1 MNYLRPRFAKL
12 NVSARLL
19 FICATF
25 ALAASLLGA
34 TAYVQNRQAAAAQ
47 QQQPPAAPATRIEK
61 LGAHAPEP
69 REGLAEPEAAP
80 REILPSIT
88 SNYNNIA
95 ATNGSLTDMTT
106 GTTQLVAASQ
116 DDFASPVSNIGFDFY
131 FQGTRFTQF
140 SASSNGGMRLGGT
153 AIGSTSYGNAF
164 PFASQ
169 SILAPFMGDHRTS
182 STGKVHFKVI
192 GSAPNRTLIVEWLNM
207 NQNWN
212 SATVDGTYQARLY
225 ETTGI
230 IEYVYGSMAIN
241 GTSTVGGGQ
250 IDVVGFASTTGDG
263 NFLTVNQATNAINTT
278 GAAVTSTY
286 STTGPIANLTSA
298 ANGSRRIYTFTPP
311 STPTAPTNLTFT
323 AVTPTSMTLN
333 WTDSPNEQAYA
344 IFNSTDGTNFN
355 FVTQPA
361 QNATS
366 QNVTGLSPS
375 TNYVWQVFAVSEGA
389 LSSALS
395 GSQATAAPG
404 NIMSTAVGGN
414 WSSTLTWVGGVIPS
428 ATDNV
433 TIADAA
439 TVTIDTAANAFSLS
453 VGTGLVAPTTLQ
465 YETTTARALTVVTN
479 VTIASNGT
487 FRSATTGTQT
497 GHVLSLGGNLTNN
510 GILDFSTT
518 ATNVAGASINFTGA
532 ANNTFGG
539 TGATTDVRTI
549 TINKGTSNASILE
562 LNPTNFTVQGV
573 ATDGT
578 PAAYLTLTNGT
589 FKISGTF
596 TAAFRTF
603 TTAAYT
609 IGATTGI
616 WLNNPNYTV
625 SGQGSSPANNGLLRI
640 SQGTFNV
647 GTGTGNSMGAGAG
660 AVFTIEGGT
669 FNATGRLQT
678 TSAVTY
684 NQSGG
689 TVNVNTISGGSSS
702 NGSFGFSSAS
712 SVINMSGG
720 TINLVQASTAA
731 TPFDYQFSGTANITG
746 GTLNVGTAA
755 TATNF
760 NFRIRG
766 QVPNLVINNTTN
778 NKTAT
783 LIAQTN
789 VFGDITVSPG
799 TTLNLNGFLLL
810 DLGTNLFNNGTILG
824 NTTGSR
830 LYFAGAGAQ
839 QYGGSGV
846 AGTVALPLLSL
857 DFDSAGVTIQAG
869 TTNNLITNRINMFR
883 GNVTNTYKI
892 TLGVGGTSTG
902 VVQFGVA
909 GATSPTGSFDVAP
922 TFNLG
927 SGGEIMLYAQETAV
941 RTTGVEINPTRVL
954 SGMTVDNTNN
964 LIIAGGDLAV
974 TGALAFTNG
983 TITTAANTLISSS
996 SGTITRTNGY
1006 VIGNLRQTFT
1016 ANGTKPY
1023 AVGTTNGFSPV
1034 SANVT
1039 AGTGDLTMRAT
1050 QGKLPAISGAN
1061 ALARYWTLTGTGMTA
1076 DLQFFYLAGDVTGT
1090 ESNYSIIKQSSGVLT
1105 LAGGSVNPATHI
1117 ATINGVS
1124 SFSNWTLAEPAAINA
1139 GSIQFDSATYNVGE
1153 SAGTVTLNATRTGG
1167 TDGAVGISYATSDG
1181 TASSV
1186 AGADYLQTTGGT
1198 SWASGESGTKTI
1210 VVTITPDMIDEPDET
1225 FTVALSNP
1233 SGGATLGSPAT
1244 ATVTINDDDNPAT
1257 PAAVVYVDDNFTGA
1271 NGSDP
1276 DGAGP
1281 ATSIGYDAFATIQG
1295 GVSGVAAGGTVNV
1308 AAGTY
1313 TENVTISEAL
1323 TLNGA
1328 GVSVVTLRPALSGAN
1343 PCAGA
1348 SLCPGASNLMLVQA
1362 SNVTISGLTLDG
1374 DNPTLTSGIVRGGAD
1389 LDARN
1394 GIITNHTVGS
1404 FNNLEVHHA
1413 TIKNIYL
1420 RGVYNSTGGA
1430 FNFHDNTVQ
1439 NVQGDGGSIGLF
1451 NFGGAGAF
1459 TNNTVSACNDAIA
1472 SNHSRGTQFTGNNV
1486 TTSASGIHTDNA
1498 GDGGGTPDTISGNT
1512 VTDSQQ
1518 FGYGIWTFVPAN
1530 VVTVSNNTV
1539 TNVEVGLASAGGQGG
1554 SSTFNG
1560 NTVNGMSRAN
1570 ATGVYLTTDQFGF
1583 GQGNNSVVFRS
1594 NTVTGNVD
1602 GFFLEA
1608 NESGTIA
1615 SAVARKL
1622 PASANLSDGREP
1634 DAKAK
1639 GTPSVS
1645 ATSYTLNV
1653 NADFNRTTGNSSTG
1667 VSKTGSGI
1675 LVLNFENNWWGC
1687 NAGPNQTG
1695 CQTVDAAADFSPWLV
1710 LTVSASPNPIAP
1722 GGSTTVTADLRH
1734 NSDGAIPSSTV
1745 FVPPTPVAFSATN
1758 GTITP
1763 SNATTANGDAAATF
1777 TSTSASSG
1785 TASATIDNQTTSTN
1799 VNVNAPAFS
1808 IDDVTHDEGNSGT
1821 TSYTFTITKTGAT
1834 NFGASVDY
1842 ATVDGTATSPS
1853 DFTALSTTTLAFT
1866 SVETT
1871 KQITV
1876 FVNGDATVEPD
1887 EAFTVHLSNASGA
1900 TIADADGTGT
1910 ITNDDARPAPAVV
1923 YVDDD
1928 FTGAS
1933 GTDPDGAGPATEIG
1947 YDAFPTVQGGVNG
1960 VAPNG
1965 TVNVASG
1972 NYPEQVVI
1980 GKSLTLAGAGA
1991 ATTTISTPASLT
2003 PGIGGNL
2010 VLVEV
2015 NGGATVNAS
2024 GIAVAGPRVFNGCS
2038 AQIFYGV
2045 YVSGA
2050 ATLNLSDSAVRDIR
2064 LADPS
2069 LLGCQDGIAIRA
2081 GSQGLAQTA
2090 TLSLDTVSVTNYQK
2104 SAVIVDGTGTTA
2116 TITDSTITGQGVP
2129 ANLAANAIQ
2138 IGRGAAATV
2147 TGNTI
2152 SGNLC
2157 NNGVCGPD
2165 PFTQAFSTGVLIF
2178 STSNAVTL
2186 SNNTFSNNDVGVYNN
2201 AANTTVS
2208 GNTFT
2213 ANRYENLFLD
2223 EGNAVVSDNNMSGAS
2238 NVGVLAVS
2246 FVGNAGNSTGTL
2258 TRNNITGA
2266 GVGLQLLDD
2275 TSGADNFTP
2284 QLTAHSNRIVAT
2296 TTAIDNPQSQTVDLE
2311 NNWWGCNAG
2320 PGNTGCG
2327 AVTGTGADFNPWF
2340 VLAAT
2345 ATPNSIVPGGTSN
2358 VAVDMTKNSDGATPA
2373 PALPDLP
2380 VAYSATNG
2388 TMSPTNATVSA
2399 GASSSTFTSTNS
2411 NSAVATVT
2419 VDNQTINLP
2428 ITVNA
2433 PSFSVDDVTHTEGN
2447 SGTTSYVFTVTKTGA
2462 TMLASSVQ
2470 IDTVD
2475 GTATSPSD
2483 FTANTAT
2490 LNFGAA
2496 DTTMQFTVLVNGDT
2510 NIEPNEAFTVHL
2522 SNASGA
2528 GISDADGTGTITND
2542 DNAPPPVV
2550 YVDDDWV
2557 GLSNGTDPDGAGPA
2571 TSIGYDAFATING
2584 GIGGVANPG
2593 TVNVYAG
2600 TYDED
2605 VNVNKTVSLIG
2616 TQGAGVT
2623 NVRGPIGGSS
2633 ATTIQITA
2641 SNVTVAGFTI
2651 TRLGNNTTDWNN
2663 PGLNSAGIA
2672 IQGQAITGAL
2682 IRDNIITGNRNG
2694 LDLNNTNGHTVRNN
2708 VIDFNRTGFI
2718 YRNQTDN
2725 QTVVENFI
2733 TNNWTVGVLFLD
2745 ASSGSNVPVQ
2755 TAAHSVFSNNNISAN
2770 WYGQI
2775 VDRQTGG
2782 SLPAPATTNYKNFRH
2797 NWFGTTSPIVTT
2809 ANSAE
2814 PGYAA
2819 QIPVAY
2825 GGTATP
2831 PGGQPDIAGPASA
2844 NFKYQPFLQ
2853 SGTDT
2858 NVETT
2863 PGRGTNGFQ
2872 GQINNIVVTPA
2883 NQQGWIFFDDAPG
2896 TGTGSGG
2903 FEQGPATPPLGVG
2916 SAFLTVDAQG
2926 RHALGT
2932 GGYGGT
2938 RMDDVTTLAYH
2949 SYQDNNANTVV
2960 APSLQFDIDYDLND
2974 AATAYMGRLAFE
2986 PYLSPTQGAVAQNV
3000 WQNWDGLL
3008 GNWYGTR
3015 TTVTVNN
3022 VSVAQPCQPATPC
3035 TWQQVIALFPNAGV
3049 RNTPASAVLFKVG
3062 GPWSP
3067 GFDGN
3072 VDNFRIAITTA
3083 RVTYDFE
3090 PLPQLSIND
3099 VTHNEGNAGQTDY
3112 TFTVT
3117 LSPAS
3122 DQTVTVDYATADGTA
3137 TAPSDYIAHPTTQL
3151 SFAPGDTQKQFTVK
3165 VNGDTLF
3172 EPDEAFVVN
3181 LSNASAN
3188 ATVSDNQGT
3197 GTITNDDGMPA
3208 ISIND
3213 VFVAEPDTAGTT
3225 NATFTVTLSQA
3236 SASPVTVTYQTADGT
3251 ANAPDDYNAVAP
3263 TVLTFDPGQTSKNVS
3278 VTINADAL
3286 AEGAETFTVN
3296 LSNPSSNATIADSS
3310 GTGTITDAVT
3320 TGQVLISEFRF
3331 RGATY
3336 AAGVDGSYDEYVELY
3351 NNTNSPIV
3359 VGTADGSSGWTIA
3372 ALSDDGTTI
3381 VPLVTIPGGTFIPAR
3396 GHYLV
3401 AYSDTPVNSATGGYS
3416 LGGYAVPDRLY
3427 TIAQVGDGAG
3437 VALFRTA
3444 EATNFNAAERLDA
3457 AGFSGTAGATA
3468 DMFREG
3474 AGLTSPGANDGQYA
3488 FVRKLISGTPQD
3500 TNDNAA
3506 DFGFYSTDGASY
3518 GGVQS
3523 ILGAPGPESADKP
3536 VQRNGVI
3543 KAALIDGT
3551 AFSTAP
3557 PNRVRSGQV
3566 QPGVPNA
3573 YGTLSIQRRFKNTT
3587 ALPVTRLR
3595 FRIVDITT
3603 LNSPVASSPQS
3614 DLRVLTSTGVVTN
3627 SQGQVVVT
3635 VNGLTLEQPPAQTNG
3650 GGMNSTLTVAL
3661 PGNMLAPGSTI
3672 DVQFLLGVEQQGAFR
3687 FLVNV
3692 EALPGLANPFAPPDQ
3707 SNMKSEGT
3715 KKSTTPKTR

>member
-1 MNYLRPRFAKL
+1 MDGSAGAVFIIEGGTL
-12 NVSARLL
+12 N
-19 FICATF
+19 
-25 ALAASLLGA
+25 
-34 TAYVQNRQAAAAQ
+34 
-47 QQQPPAAPATRIEK
+47 
-61 LGAHAPEP
+61 
-69 REGLAEPEAAP
+69 
-80 REILPSIT
+80 
-88 SNYNNIA
+88 
-95 ATNGSLTDMTT
+95 TT
-106 GTTQLVAASQ
+106 GRFSPQSAVSYTQSAGTVNVCTVGQSSAA
-116 DDFASPVSNIGFDFY
+116 FGCFEL
-131 FQGTRFTQF
+131 F
-140 SASSNGGMRLGGT
+140 SASS
-153 AIGSTSYGNAF
+153 S
-164 PFASQ
+164 
-169 SILAPFMGDHRTS
+169 
-182 STGKVHFKVI
+182 
-192 GSAPNRTLIVEWLNM
+192 
-207 NQNWN
+207 
-212 SATVDGTYQARLY
+212 
-225 ETTGI
+225 
-230 IEYVYGSMAIN
+230 
-241 GTSTVGGGQ
+241 
-250 IDVVGFASTTGDG
+250 
-263 NFLTVNQATNAINTT
+263 
-278 GAAVTSTY
+278 
-286 STTGPIANLTSA
+286 
-298 ANGSRRIYTFTPP
+298 FT
-311 STPTAPTNLTFT
+311 
-323 AVTPTSMTLN
+323 
-333 WTDSPNEQAYA
+333 
-344 IFNSTDGTNFN
+344 
-355 FVTQPA
+355 
-361 QNATS
+361 
-366 QNVTGLSPS
+366 
-375 TNYVWQVFAVSEGA
+375 
-389 LSSALS
+389 
-395 GSQATAAPG
+395 
-404 NIMSTAVGGN
+404 
-414 WSSTLTWVGGVIPS
+414 
-428 ATDNV
+428 
-433 TIADAA
+433 
-439 TVTIDTAANAFSLS
+439 
-453 VGTGLVAPTTLQ
+453 
-465 YETTTARALTVVTN
+465 
-479 VTIASNGT
+479 
-487 FRSATTGTQT
+487 
-497 GHVLSLGGNLTNN
+497 
-510 GILDFSTT
+510 
-518 ATNVAGASINFTGA
+518 
-532 ANNTFGG
+532 
-539 TGATTDVRTI
+539 
-549 TINKGTSNASILE
+549 
-562 LNPTNFTVQGV
+562 
-573 ATDGT
+573 
-578 PAAYLTLTNGT
+578 
-589 FKISGTF
+589 
-596 TAAFRTF
+596 
-603 TTAAYT
+603 
-609 IGATTGI
+609 
-616 WLNNPNYTV
+616 
-625 SGQGSSPANNGLLRI
+625 
-640 SQGTFNV
+640 
-647 GTGTGNSMGAGAG
+647 
-660 AVFTIEGGT
+660 
-669 FNATGRLQT
+669 
-678 TSAVTY
+678 
-684 NQSGG
+684 
-689 TVNVNTISGGSSS
+689 
-702 NGSFGFSSAS
+702 
-712 SVINMSGG
+712 MSGG
-720 TINLVQASTAA
+720 TIVLNQASTAA
-731 TPFDYQFSGTANITG
+731 TTPLDFDILSGTVNYTG
-746 GTLNVGTAA
+746 GTLQIGSAA

-760 NFRIRG
+760 NFRING
-766 QVPNLVINNTTN
+766 NAPAIIINNTTN

-783 LIAQTN
+783 ATAQTV

-799 TTLNLNGFLLL
+799 TTLNLNGFLFAH
-810 DLGTNLFNNGTILG
+810 LGTNLFNNGTILG
-824 NTTGSR
+824 NTAGSR
-830 LYFAGAGAQ
+830 LYFAGLSPQ

-846 AGTVALPLLSL
+846 AGTNALPLQSV
-857 DFDSAGVTIQAG
+857 DFDSSGGVTFQSG
-869 TTNNLITNRINMFR
+869 TTNNLITNRIILFT
-883 GNVTNTYKI
+883 GNVTNSHKL
-892 TLGVGGTSTG
+892 TLGTGGASTG
-902 VVQFGVA
+902 VVQIGN
-909 GATSPTGSFDVAP
+909 TTTPTNAGSFDVPP

-927 SGGEIMLYAQETAV
+927 TGGQTISYLRETNP
-941 RTTGVEINPTRVL
+941 RTTGNEINPTRVL
-954 SGMTVDNTNN
+954 SQMTVDNNVNGMT
-964 LIIAGGDLAV
+964 IAGGDLAV
-974 TGALAFTNG
+974 TGALALTNG
-983 TITTAANTLISSS
+983 TVTTAANKLISSS
-996 SGTITRTNGY
+996 GGTVTRTNGY
-1006 VIGNLRQTFT
+1006 VIGNFRQTFT
-1016 ANGTKPY
+1016 ANGSKTY
-1023 AVGTTNGFSPV
+1023 AVGTANGFSPV
-1034 SANVT
+1034 VANVT
-1039 AGTGDLTMRAT
+1039 AGTGDLTVSAT

-1117 ATINGVS
+1117 ASINGVT
-1124 SFSNWTLAEPAAINA
+1124 SFSNWTLAEPAAIQS
-1139 GSIQFDSATYNVGE
+1139 GTLQFDSATYNVNE
-1153 SAGTVTLNATRTGG
+1153 SAGTVTLNVTRTGG
-1167 TDGAVGISYATSDG
+1167 TDGAVNFSYATSDG

-1186 AGADYLQTTGGT
+1186 AGADYVSQVGGN
-1198 SWASGESGTKTI
+1198 SFASGEGGTKTI
-1210 VVTITPDMIDEPDET
+1210 VVTISPDMIDEPDET

-1244 ATVTINDDDNPAT
+1244 ATVTILDDDTPAA
-1257 PAAVVYVDDNFTGA
+1257 PAAVVYVDDDFTGA

-1281 ATSIGYDAFATIQG
+1281 ATSIGYDAFQTIQG
-1295 GVSGVAAGGTVNV
+1295 GVSGVATGGTVNV

-1313 TENVTISEAL
+1313 TENVTVPEPL

-1328 GVSVVTLRPALSGAN
+1328 GVGVVTLRPALSSPNCGGN
-1343 PCAGA
+1343 PGGSICAG
-1348 SLCPGASNLMLVQA
+1348 SSNLMLVQA
-1362 SNVTISGLTLDG
+1362 SNVIISGLTLDG

-1420 RGVYNSTGGA
+1420 RGVYNSTSGA

-1608 NESGTIA
+1608 NQTNPVA

-1634 DAKAK
+1634 DAKAKAK

-1653 NADFNRTTGNSSTG
+1653 NADFNRTTANSSTG
-1667 VSKTGSGI
+1667 LTKAGSGI
-1675 LVLNFENNWWGC
+1675 LALNFENNWWGC

-1710 LTVSASPNPIAP
+1710 LTVSASPNPITP
-1722 GGSTTVTADLRH
+1722 GGSSTITADLRH

-1763 SNATTANGDAAATF
+1763 PSATTANGDATATF

-1785 TASATIDNQTTSTN
+1785 TASATIDNQTTNTN
-1799 VNVNAPAFS
+1799 VNVTAPAFS

-1821 TSYTFTITKTGAT
+1821 TAYTFTITKTGAT
-1834 NFGASVDY
+1834 TFGASVDY
-1842 ATVDGTATSPS
+1842 ATVDGTATAPS

-1900 TIADADGTGT
+1900 TISDADGTGT

-1960 VAPNG
+1960 VAAGG

-1972 NYPEQVVI
+1972 NYTEQVII
-1980 GKSLTLAGAGA
+1980 GKSLTLAGTGA
-1991 ATTTISTPASLT
+1991 ATTVISTPASLT

-2186 SNNTFSNNDVGVYNN
+2186 SNNTFANNDVGIYNN

-2208 GNTFT
+2208 GNTFA

-2223 EGNAVVSDNNMSGAS
+2223 EGNAVVSNNNMSGPS

-2266 GVGLQLLDD
+2266 GTGLQLLDD

-2340 VLAAT
+2340 VLAAA
-2345 ATPNSIVPGGTSN
+2345 ATPDSIVPGGSSN

-2388 TMSPTNATVSA
+2388 TMTPTNATVSA

-2419 VDNQTINLP
+2419 VDNQMINLP

-2462 TMLASSVQ
+2462 TMLASSVK

-2522 SNASGA
+2522 SNPSGA

-2616 TQGAGVT
+2616 TQGASVT

-2641 SNVTVAGFTI
+2641 SNVTVAGFMI

-2682 IRDNIITGNRNG
+2682 VRDNIITGNRTG

-2708 VIDFNRTGFI
+2708 VIDFNRTGFV

-2755 TAAHSVFSNNNISAN
+2755 SAAHSVFSNNNISAN

-2872 GQINNIVVTPA
+2872 GQLNNIVVTPA
-2883 NQQGWIFFDDAPG
+2883 NQQGWVFFDDAPG

-2986 PYLSPTQGAVAQNV
+2986 PYLSPTQGAVQQNV
-3000 WQNWDGLL
+3000 WQNWDALA

-3083 RVTYDFE
+3083 KVTYDFE

-3137 TAPSDYIAHPTTQL
+3137 NAPSDYIAHPATQL

-3208 ISIND
+3208 VSIND

-3225 NATFTVTLSQA
+3225 NATFNVTLSQA

-3251 ANAPDDYNAVAP
+3251 ANAPADYNAVAP

-3278 VTINADAL
+3278 VTVNADAL

-3310 GTGTITDAVT
+3310 GTGTITDPVT
-3320 TGQVLISEFRF
+3320 SGQVLISEFRF

-3372 ALSDDGTTI
+3372 ALSDNGTTA

-3416 LGGYAVPDRLY
+3416 LNGYAVPDRLY
-3427 TIAQVGDGAG
+3427 TAAQVGDGAG

-3457 AGFSGTAGATA
+3457 AGFSGTVGATA

-3506 DFGFYSTDGASY
+3506 DFGFYSTNGGAY

-3595 FRIVDITT
+3595 FRIVDNTT

-3627 SQGQVVVT
+3627 SQGQEVVT

-3692 EALPGLANPFAPPDQ
+3692 EALPGLANPFAPPEQ

-3715 KKSTTPKTR
+3715 KKNTTPKDR